1 MISKWNDLIFS
12 TDSADRIVRHISF
25 WICFCIYFFFVNY
38 FPLKWHDLVSANA
51 YEQAFQ
57 KLIYIPVSI
66 LSVYLSAYFLLPR
79 FFLKERY
86 VSFFALI
93 LVLNCIN
100 LVNAWLITRL
110 LVMETTVL
118 PFNKMPMLIRVYQP
132 IIYGIGLG
140 FTASGFAIILKLLKH
155 RYLTLQENERLQRQ
169 KIDKELKL
177 IKTNFHP
184 HFLSDSL
191 RKISSLIRSSSSQSP
206 KVILKL
212 SDLLSY
218 ILYDSEKKQV
228 SFAREM
234 QTIRE
239 YLELAKLFHRERIT
253 IKLEEGGNIDD
264 IFIAPLILLSLV
276 QNTCEQLLNAP
287 DRELRL
293 EIKIKRESRRLVFEM
308 ICHGCRD
315 ETDSFSNSLPGLD
328 NALRRIGVLYGK
340 ESFTTRFE
348 HGFFSI
354 TVFIDDDL
362 SITNQMSGEEIS
374 TTHAVK

>member
-1 MISKWNDLIFS
+1 MVGKWNDFIFS
-12 TDSADRIVRHISF
+12 TKRADRVQRHITL
-25 WICFCIYFFFVNY
+25 WICFCVYFFFVNY
-38 FPLKWHDLVSANA
+38 FPMSWHDLVSSSA

-66 LSVYLSAYFLLPR
+66 LSVYISAYFLLPH

-86 VSFFALI
+86 VAFIALI
-93 LVLNCIN
+93 LVLNCVN

-110 LVMETTVL
+110 LVMETTIL
-118 PFNKMPMLIRVYQP
+118 PFNKMPILVRVYQP
-132 IIYGIGLG
+132 VIYGIGLG
-140 FTASGFAIILKLLKH
+140 FTASGFAIIVKLLKH
-155 RYLTLQENERLQRQ
+155 RYLKRKENERLQRQ
-169 KIDKELKL
+169 RIDTELKL

-228 SFAREM
+228 SLAQEM

-239 YLELAKLFHRERIT
+239 YLELEKLFHRERIT
-253 IKLEEGGNIDD
+253 IKLEESGNADD
-264 IFIAPLILLSLV
+264 IYIAPLILLSLV

-293 EIKIKRESRRLVFEM
+293 ELKIKTESRRVLFEM
-308 ICHGCRD
+308 ICHGCHD
-315 ETDSFSNSLPGLD
+315 EIDSFSNSLPGLD

-348 HGFFSI
+348 DAFFSV
-354 TVFIDDDL
+354 TVFIEDNL
-362 SITNQMSGEEIS
+362 SSTYQMSVQEINS
-374 TTHAVK
+374 AHAVK